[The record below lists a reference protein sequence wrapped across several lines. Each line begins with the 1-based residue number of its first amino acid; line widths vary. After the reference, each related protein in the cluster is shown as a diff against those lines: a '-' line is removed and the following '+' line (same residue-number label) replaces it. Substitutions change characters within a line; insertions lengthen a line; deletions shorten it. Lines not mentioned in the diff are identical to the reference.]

1 MRLGRVAIVGAG
13 QVGTMLGLAL
23 REGGADVTLAD
34 RDARVAAASLARGAG
49 DRVTDPAEAPAADT
63 VVLAI
68 PVPEI
73 LAFLE
78 LSALELRP
86 GTLLL
91 DTGSVKA
98 PVVEAMRRRVPA
110 AVAAVGGHPLA
121 GTERPGP
128 EGADRERLRGATFA
142 LCPVRDDP
150 EALER
155 AALLVRAMGAEP
167 VVIDAEEHDRTM
179 ARTSHL
185 PHIVA
190 AALALVARGCDPRL
204 AASGLA
210 GATRLAASDPD
221 MVAGFLWANAAQ
233 VREATAELHAALD
246 ALVEAAARGPE
257 SPVAILEE
265 ARAAATGSAG

>member
-1 MRLGRVAIVGAG
+1 VSLGRVAIVGAG

-23 REGGADVTLAD
+23 REAGADVTLTD
-34 RDARVAAASLARGAG
+34 RDPRAAAASLARGAG
-49 DRVTDPAEAPAADT
+49 HRTVDQAEAPEADT

-73 LAFLE
+73 LEFLE
-78 LSALELRP
+78 RSALALRP

-98 PVVEAMRRRVPA
+98 PVVEAMHRHVPA
-110 AVAAVGGHPLA
+110 GVAAVGGHPLA

-128 EGADRERLRGATFA
+128 EGADPGRLRGATFA

-155 AALLVRAMGAEP
+155 AAGLVRAMGAVP
-167 VVIDAEEHDRTM
+167 VVIGAEEHDRTM

-185 PHIVA
+185 PHVVA
-190 AALALVARGCDPRL
+190 AALALVARGCDPRM

-233 VREATAELHAALD
+233 VREAAAELHTALD

-265 ARAAATGSAG
+265 ARAAATGGAG